1 MNDESSPTVDVAGKR
16 AVVVGG
22 TTGIGRGIAR
32 AFAADG
38 ADVIATSRSEESV
51 AEITDELRLADVRT
65 TEVTCDVTDRASI
78 ERLRDVAVDTLGGV
92 DVLVNSAGA
101 TDHASLLDMTDAQW
115 AFSVDVLL
123 SGVFRACQVFGR
135 AMESG
140 SIVNV
145 SSMSAGQI
153 REHRPAYCAA
163 KSGVNGLT
171 RAAAVDLAPEIRVNA
186 IAPGFVRTELS
197 GERLDESSPVRES
210 IDQRTPL
217 GHIAGTEEIAGA
229 AVYLASDAASFTTGE
244 VVTID
249 GGYDRSAL

>member
-244 VVTID
+244 VMTID

>member
-244 VVTID
+244 VVTVD